1 MIYAI
6 LLTITI
12 ILLVISGIC
21 FIGCYIFDNENYLGV
36 IWLITLILGVMVGA
50 TCGIIA
56 IWQSFLGI
64 I

>member
-21 FIGCYIFDNENYLGV
+21 FIGCYIFNDNAYLCV
-36 IWLITLILGVMVGA
+36 IWLITLILGIIVGA

-56 IWQSFLGI
+56 IWNALI
-64 I
+64 

>member
-12 ILLVISGIC
+12 ILLVVSGFC
-21 FIGCYIFDNENYLGV
+21 FIGCYIFDNKNYLGV
-36 IWLITLILGVMVGA
+36 IWLITLILGVIVGA

-56 IWQSFLGI
+56 IWRTLT
-64 I
+64 